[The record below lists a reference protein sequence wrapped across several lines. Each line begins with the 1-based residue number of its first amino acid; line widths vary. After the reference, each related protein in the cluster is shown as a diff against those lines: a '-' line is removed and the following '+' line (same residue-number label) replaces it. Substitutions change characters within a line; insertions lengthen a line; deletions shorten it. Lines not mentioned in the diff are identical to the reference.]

1 MRPARDPYGGG
12 VPLAVGFGA
21 LVLLVGVVG
30 LWSVGTR
37 ISGAVIAPGMV
48 VVENNRQVVQH
59 PEGGIVGEI
68 RARDGDRVAAG
79 DVLIRL
85 DDAALAGELATL
97 GVQLLELRA
106 RRARLEA
113 ERDGAAEVRFPSDL
127 LAAAGAAAEQIEGQ
141 RALFA
146 ARRETLAREAA
157 QIGERIRQS
166 RNQIAGTGAQI
177 AALEEQLSLIRAD
190 LTGQETLL
198 AKGLVQ
204 AQKVSALKREAARL
218 AGEIGRLTADIS
230 QLRDQ
235 IAALEIEALK
245 LESARREA
253 AIAELRDIQVREL
266 ELGETRAGLV
276 RRRARLEVRAPVAGV
291 VYGSTVFAE
300 KAVVR
305 AAEPLMYVVPQ
316 TQPLLV
322 SARVEALDI
331 DQIHVGQEA
340 RLRFT
345 AFNQRLTPEV
355 AGRVVGVS
363 ADVIRDEVS
372 GLSYYRVDVAPD
384 ADGRA
389 NLERL
394 ALVPGM
400 PVEAFLKTGERTPLS
415 YLTKP
420 LADYFGRA
428 MREG

>member
-1 MRPARDPYGGG
+1 MRRARDPYGGG
-12 VPLAVGFGA
+12 FPLAVGFAA
-21 LVLLVGVVG
+21 LALLIGVVG

-37 ISGAVIAPGMV
+37 IAGAVIAPGTI

-79 DVLIRL
+79 AVLIRL
-85 DDAALAGELATL
+85 DDTALAGELATVE
-97 GVQLLELRA
+97 VQILELRA

-113 ERDGAAEVRFPSDL
+113 EREGADRVRFPPDL
-127 LAAAGAAAEQIEGQ
+127 EAATGAAAEQVEGQ
-141 RALFA
+141 RGLFA
-146 ARRETLAREAA
+146 ARRETLAREQA

-166 RNQIAGTGAQI
+166 RNQIAGGAAQV
-177 AALEEQLSLIRAD
+177 AALETQLALVRAD
-190 LTGQETLL
+190 LADQETLL

-218 AGEIGRLTADIS
+218 TGEIGRLTADAS
-230 QLRDQ
+230 QLKDQ
-235 IAALEIEALK
+235 IAALEIEGLR

-266 ELGETRAGLV
+266 ELAETRAGLV
-276 RRRARLEVRAPVAGV
+276 QRRAALEVRAPVAGV
-291 VYGSTVFAE
+291 VFGATVFAE

-305 AAEPLMYVVPQ
+305 AAEPLMYIVPQ
-316 TQPLLV
+316 SQPLLV
-322 SARVEALDI
+322 SARVEAVDI

-340 RLRFT
+340 ALRFT

-355 AGRVVGVS
+355 AGTVVGVS

-372 GLSYYRVDVAPD
+372 GLSFYRVDVAPV
-384 ADGRA
+384 ADGQA
-389 NLERL
+389 VLETL

-400 PVEAFLKTGERTPLS
+400 PVETYLKTGERTPLS

-420 LADYFGRA
+420 LTDYFGRA

>member
-37 ISGAVIAPGMV
+37 IAGAVIAPGMV

-85 DDAALAGELATL
+85 DDAVLAGELATL

-113 ERDGAAEVRFPSDL
+113 ERDGAAEVRFPADL
-127 LAAAGAAAEQIEGQ
+127 PAAADVAADQVEGQ
-141 RALFA
+141 RMLFA
-146 ARRETLAREAA
+146 ARRETLARERA
-157 QIGERIRQS
+157 QLGERIRQS
-166 RNQIAGTGAQI
+166 RNQIAGAEAQV
-177 AALEEQLSLIRAD
+177 AALETQLALVRDD
-190 LTGQETLL
+190 LVDQETLF
-198 AKGLVQ
+198 AKGLVP

-218 AGEIGRLTADIS
+218 AGEIGRLTADVS

-235 IAALEIEALK
+235 IAALEIEGLK
-245 LESARREA
+245 LESARRET
-253 AIAELRDIQVREL
+253 AIAELRDLRVREL
-266 ELGETRAGLV
+266 ELGETRAGLLE
-276 RRRARLEVRAPVAGV
+276 RRARLEVRAPVAGV

-305 AAEPLMYVVPQ
+305 AAEPLMYIVPQ

-322 SARVEALDI
+322 SARVAAVDI
-331 DQIHVGQEA
+331 DQIHVGQDA
-340 RLRFT
+340 ALRFT

-355 AGRVVGVS
+355 AGRVIAVS
-363 ADVIRDEVS
+363 ADVIRDEPS
-372 GLSYYRVDVAPD
+372 GPGYYRVDVAPV
-384 ADGRA
+384 ADGQA
-389 NLERL
+389 VLETL

-420 LADYFGRA
+420 LTDYFGRA